1 MNQNAAIQAFHSL
14 QEALS
19 NALVHDELFLQY
31 QPIVDRSR
39 KIIGMEA
46 LMRWNSAEY
55 GPIPPSEFV
64 PLAERTGAIM
74 SMGAWALEAGCQQ
87 LEQWSANPVA
97 SEWTLSVNV
106 SAHQFNHPNFA
117 GDVLNLLK
125 RYRIKPDRLILEVT
139 ESVFLNPKGSRQ
151 QGGFQ
156 RIRDAG
162 VGIAV
167 DDFGTGFS
175 SICYLKYLSISRIK
189 IDKTFIDEIVVSKKD
204 QGIVGAIVM
213 LARALE
219 VDVVAEGVET
229 LGQLTYLENIDCPAF
244 QGFLFGKPCDIS
256 EYFT

>member
-1 MNQNAAIQAFHSL
+1 MNQHAAIDAFQAL
-14 QEALS
+14 QDALS
-19 NALVHDELFLQY
+19 NALVHDELSLQY

-39 KIIGMEA
+39 KSIGMEA

-55 GPIPPSEFV
+55 GQIPPSEFV

-74 SMGAWALEAGCQQ
+74 GMGAWALEAGCQQ
-87 LEQWSANPVA
+87 LEQWTTNPMA

-106 SAHQFNHPNFA
+106 SAHQFNQPDFA

-125 RYRIKPDRLILEVT
+125 RYRIAPDRLILEVT
-139 ESVFLNPKGSRQ
+139 ESVFLNPKGSGQ

-175 SICYLKYLSISRIK
+175 SIGYLKYLSISRIK
-189 IDKTFIDEIVVSKKD
+189 IDKIFIDEIVVSKKD

-213 LARALE
+213 LAQALE

-229 LGQLTYLENIDCPAF
+229 AEQWAYLRNIGCSAF
-244 QGFLFGKPCDIS
+244 QGFLFGRPS
-256 EYFT
+256 EVSDFL